1 MAVAGELFRRAKWA
15 THVEY
20 TQGTGFFSSFNHSQ
34 SLNNVGKGFRALAA
48 HIGKL
53 FVLAFSYI
61 CLKIWS
67 GIFYRCEGLTCEH
80 TGGEV
85 HHTACLVGG
94 DGGTVFHGQDMAADG
109 VNSLDKEREF
119 IFVVDTFS
127 NDAGAGADGI
137 PEDIFTGCRY
147 VAVADLIQNSAVIG
161 GNEILVVVYLF
172 REVCN
177 IEELLDDFKLFVYS
191 EWYAGG
197 VRSKGSELVSED
209 TFR

>member
-1 MAVAGELFRRAKWA
+1 MAVAGGLFSRAKWA

-161 GNEILVVVYLF
+161 GN
-172 REVCN
+172 
-177 IEELLDDFKLFVYS
+177 S
-191 EWYAGG
+191 
-197 VRSKGSELVSED
+197 GSCLS
-209 TFR
+209 FSRGLQHRRAA

>member
-1 MAVAGELFRRAKWA
+1 MTAGGDLGLCQPLF
-15 THVEY
+15 
-20 TQGTGFFSSFNHSQ
+20 FLFLNHPKI
-34 SLNNVGKGFRALAA
+34 LNNVSKGFRTLAA

-53 FVLAFSYI
+53 FVLAFAYI
-61 CLKIWS
+61 CLKIWF

-94 DGGTVFHGQDMAADG
+94 DGCTVFHGQDMAADG
-109 VNSLDKEREF
+109 MDSFDKERKV

-147 VAVADLIQNSAVIG
+147 VAVADFIQNGAVIG
-161 GNEILVVVYLF
+161 GNEILVVVYFF
-172 REVCN
+172 REGCN
-177 IEELLDDFKLFVYS
+177 IE
-191 EWYAGG
+191 
-197 VRSKGSELVSED
+197 
-209 TFR
+209 

>member
-1 MAVAGELFRRAKWA
+1 M
-15 THVEY
+15 
-20 TQGTGFFSSFNHSQ
+20 
-34 SLNNVGKGFRALAA
+34 
-48 HIGKL
+48 
-53 FVLAFSYI
+53 
-61 CLKIWS
+61 
-67 GIFYRCEGLTCEH
+67 
-80 TGGEV
+80 
-85 HHTACLVGG
+85 
-94 DGGTVFHGQDMAADG
+94 
-109 VNSLDKEREF
+109 NSLDKEREF